1 MRPMKLNEIASQY
14 PVFDE
19 NQNQEVY
26 LSESPAKPVSSENTE
41 VPISAWIVSG
51 ICGMTIVAIIL
62 FSWRQIFTRRRKQGY
77 TTSWDYHQHIP
88 CHNCRFS
95 SRNPYLKCAVHP
107 TKAMKKAAIGC
118 SDYWAKD
125 SDRFSQ

>member
-1 MRPMKLNEIASQY
+1 MKPHEISSQY
-14 PVFDE
+14 PIYDA
-19 NQNQEVY
+19 NQNHEAH
-26 LSESPAKPVSSENTE
+26 LSESLAEPALPEQTE
-41 VPISAWIVSG
+41 VPLSAWLVSG
-51 ICGMTIVAIIL
+51 IFGVTVIMIL
-62 FSWRQIFTRRRKQGY
+62 LFCLKQIFNWRRKQGY
-77 TTSWDYHQHIP
+77 TSNWDYHQHIP

-95 SRNPYLKCAVHP
+95 SRNSYLKCAVHP